1 MKSALLAS
9 ALLFVTFSAPG
20 AGAADCRAIVANTL
34 AELKA
39 AYPDWD
45 DGMDTLARTAAA
57 SACVKAS
64 SATAAAE
71 SPALIEERA
80 VPAGEAETT
89 ATSTETAVAA
99 SASAA
104 EATASAEAETGSAKE
119 EGGSWNPFK
128 DIKFNKVSA
137 SPNKKPYERRREVN
151 NTGESEE
158 SEE

>member
-9 ALLFVTFSAPG
+9 ALLFATFSAPG
-20 AGAADCRAIVANTL
+20 AGAADCRTIVANTL

-64 SATAAAE
+64 SATAPAE
-71 SPALIEERA
+71 SPVLIEEQAVRA
-80 VPAGEAETT
+80 DEAGST
-89 ATSTETAVAA
+89 ATAVAA
-99 SASAA
+99 SPSAA
-104 EATASAEAETGSAKE
+104 EATASAEADQGGAKE
-119 EGGSWNPFK
+119 ESGGWNPFK